1 MAADWE
7 AIVDESG
14 VPYYYNPIT
23 GETAW
28 SIPADDGAVDEWPP
42 VAARTDVEV
51 ATHSRPATASCGG
64 GEWAFGGVNPDDG
77 AFFFVHTATGERV
90 ANLPM
95 SLAEAPTTPST
106 AHEDGAFSVDVD
118 PAVLVCMEDVVQAI
132 ETTLAVWMRRRQ
144 RNAKA
149 LAKQRQRGNVATTHG
164 TTVDA
169 TREVHGRQPRAAVRM
184 HHVLANAKRY
194 ECTAEYESRRAAM
207 AAQVREDE
215 VEKETVRVKERFAQ
229 RRQHQQ
235 DQIQLRH
242 HITRVLIAKATNGL
256 DIHGKIDLTSGDDR
270 RPPGQPLQREE
281 LFESEERAA
290 VARQRKR
297 QLEHLFVAIDTDKR
311 GTMSTLH
318 VLHELAIQ
326 PHVVQRWVQP
336 PRRGVQDMLLTGV
349 LQAFFLQLQRV
360 NVRQFVDF
368 VEISEDVVAR
378 VDRIKAAMEQAGL
391 GVVSADVATWQS
403 SMLNV
408 KSGESAANR
417 QVVFVRRMQ
426 LAFQA
431 AKEACIAQLRHVL
444 HFRHPGSVAP
454 PSECPARK
462 DSTTTAPPIWQLAHK
477 HVYLQ
482 LTPYLPPYCVHCR
495 RCRTRLD
502 KLERFEAEESHRAKW
517 GRYLARRM
525 HDIEMS
531 MRQWPTQATDDE
543 ADLASITPELAG
555 ARIQGAGSARRTS
568 TRSRDDEA
576 VAVTLHAIVTGAAL
590 LATYNAW
597 EARVLAPPPHTTN
610 TRNQPPETTPETA
623 LAPPATSVSK
633 HSTHDLLNK
642 LTKRR
647 EEVEREE
654 MARAMMFDEDE
665 LIREGLESA
674 KMTMELP
681 LILEQEAA
689 HREFVR
695 LVQACVNPSMVLKRL
710 NFERVLA
717 IRSPT
722 DNMVLRVVDSA
733 TNTHCVVHTI
743 RCASV
748 DEADHV
754 VLVARQLQHHR
765 PPHTLHV
772 LHVFQYTYQQFANNG
787 NLNECWPIVF
797 VVTEDCMEGGHW
809 LPPSPRPP
817 LPTADV
823 LHILHAVSAALAAL
837 HSQSICHWNL
847 NARNLYRSS
856 DVTRGGDARD
866 RRQQLRLGGFLV
878 FKQPFRHDDVS
889 KGPLHPSLAPPEVST
904 ARNGAAVL
912 NEKTDMWMLGC
923 LLYSLL
929 TGVHWKVDI
938 GRSTCR
944 VVGSDVVVREKD
956 LSTIM
961 TDIPLRYG
969 PSLRSCLRMLLQPQ
983 PQHRPT
989 AMEMFNFISC
999 ASPDE
1004 GATADPNA
1012 HPPLTI
1018 KKSAPSLDPLP
1029 PR

>member
-1 MAADWE
+1 MMILLTSSVLHLAGALDEGTPANRRAKKSSWDVATAKLMSTAKKSLAAVSTGWEWLGYVSGFGEQCSFVNQPSSAVRKHLTTHLKAQDHAIHAIVAAIEAWEFSYARQHSTLSSCQALRRRTNAKDHAPLVLAITGPTGTGKTETSHLLAEALFKWTKRLDHSDKLGGLMMARIRLTEHLYRCSGKALVVFDEVQKRRVDTSNVIFVLISDIGVAKMEQLLIQYKHRRDVPVTKLENDVRRALDAQWARLQFGKMVRQVVPFLPFEPHHIVQVIQAKLDQLSRHYEGVYWKSLAFDSGLAAHLSTLESMLYMERRAVVHNVEVRKVFAKYGARNVESGPMQQLKAKLMRHARPWNPGPRRRVHRALPSARAHCITKHVATWVACFSSVPTHNTVGSYTYCNCQRRQLFGMAADWE

-42 VAARTDVEV
+42 VAAGTDVEV

-95 SLAEAPTTPST
+95 LLAEAPTTPST
-106 AHEDGAFSVDVD
+106 AHTHEDGAISVDVD

-194 ECTAEYESRRAAM
+194 ECTAEYASRRAAM

-215 VEKETVRVKERFAQ
+215 VEKETIRVKERFAQ
-229 RRQHQQ
+229 RRQHQVKQAAAWRRANIKQ

-326 PHVVQRWVQP
+326 PHVVQPWVQP
-336 PRRGVQDMLLTGV
+336 PRRGVQDMLQTGV

-431 AKEACIAQLRHVL
+431 AKVL
-444 HFRHPGSVAP
+444 W
-454 PSECPARK
+454 
-462 DSTTTAPPIWQLAHK
+462 T
-477 HVYLQ
+477 
-482 LTPYLPPYCVHCR
+482 
-495 RCRTRLD
+495 
-502 KLERFEAEESHRAKW
+502 
-517 GRYLARRM
+517 
-525 HDIEMS
+525 
-531 MRQWPTQATDDE
+531 
-543 ADLASITPELAG
+543 
-555 ARIQGAGSARRTS
+555 
-568 TRSRDDEA
+568 
-576 VAVTLHAIVTGAAL
+576 
-590 LATYNAW
+590 
-597 EARVLAPPPHTTN
+597 
-610 TRNQPPETTPETA
+610 
-623 LAPPATSVSK
+623 SK
-633 HSTHDLLNK
+633 HPS
-642 LTKRR
+642 
-647 EEVEREE
+647 
-654 MARAMMFDEDE
+654 RA
-665 LIREGLESA
+665 LIE
-674 KMTMELP
+674 
-681 LILEQEAA
+681 
-689 HREFVR
+689 
-695 LVQACVNPSMVLKRL
+695 
-710 NFERVLA
+710 
-717 IRSPT
+717 
-722 DNMVLRVVDSA
+722 
-733 TNTHCVVHTI
+733 
-743 RCASV
+743 
-748 DEADHV
+748 
-754 VLVARQLQHHR
+754 
-765 PPHTLHV
+765 
-772 LHVFQYTYQQFANNG
+772 
-787 NLNECWPIVF
+787 
-797 VVTEDCMEGGHW
+797 
-809 LPPSPRPP
+809 
-817 LPTADV
+817 LPTA
-823 LHILHAVSAALAAL
+823 
-837 HSQSICHWNL
+837 
-847 NARNLYRSS
+847 
-856 DVTRGGDARD
+856 
-866 RRQQLRLGGFLV
+866 
-878 FKQPFRHDDVS
+878 
-889 KGPLHPSLAPPEVST
+889 
-904 ARNGAAVL
+904 
-912 NEKTDMWMLGC
+912 
-923 LLYSLL
+923 
-929 TGVHWKVDI
+929 
-938 GRSTCR
+938 
-944 VVGSDVVVREKD
+944 
-956 LSTIM
+956 
-961 TDIPLRYG
+961 
-969 PSLRSCLRMLLQPQ
+969 
-983 PQHRPT
+983 
-989 AMEMFNFISC
+989 
-999 ASPDE
+999 
-1004 GATADPNA
+1004 
-1012 HPPLTI
+1012 
-1018 KKSAPSLDPLP
+1018 
-1029 PR
+1029 